1 MNKIYNVF
9 KFVVLLT
16 VATAIC
22 ACGRIDAD
30 QGNAKDTVAVQASG
44 ELRPFDVE
52 AEFAANPFSC
62 LRGAGMLVCAGTSDS
77 SNAMTIGWG
86 AFGTLWRVPAVTV
99 YVAESRYT
107 YGFMEHSDYFT
118 VMAFDD
124 PEVLEYMGT
133 HSGRDGDKA
142 STLNLTTLHTENFMS
157 PVPSDFYSG
166 GCKMHHMYIG
176 QVVSAMKR

>member
-1 MNKIYNVF
+1 
-9 KFVVLLT
+9 
-16 VATAIC
+16 
-22 ACGRIDAD
+22 
-30 QGNAKDTVAVQASG
+30 
-44 ELRPFDVE
+44 
-52 AEFAANPFSC
+52 
-62 LRGAGMLVCAGTSDS
+62 
-77 SNAMTIGWG
+77 
-86 AFGTLWRVPAVTV
+86 
-99 YVAESRYT
+99 
-107 YGFMEHSDYFT
+107 MEHSDYFS

-142 STLNLTTLHTENFMS
+142 STLNLTTLHTDNGTPYYAEASMVIECRKMYQDSFHTENFMS